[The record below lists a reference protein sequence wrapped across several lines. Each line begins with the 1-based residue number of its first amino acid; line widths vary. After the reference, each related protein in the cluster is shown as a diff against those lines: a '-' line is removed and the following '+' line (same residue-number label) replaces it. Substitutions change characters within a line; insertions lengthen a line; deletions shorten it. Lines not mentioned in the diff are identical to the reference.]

1 MFNNPCKVW
10 KDGKI
15 VSDIYLADLPVWE
28 SQGWTYFDG
37 VVPQEVAPE
46 KVFPLEPEKKKV
58 TKL

>member
-15 VSDIYLADLPVWE
+15 ASDIYLADLPDWE

-46 KVFPLEPEKKKV
+46 KMIEVEPEKKKV
-58 TKL
+58 TKP